1 MTDKELDEV
10 IIRNINQIEIPF
22 EINVDEIISV
32 AESKKK
38 RRKIK
43 AISIITCVML
53 ILVVTFSIMLNSK
66 KEESNIE
73 MNAHDKKIQEVVE
86 EEPQTKENYG
96 IINVKVNTTA
106 CYYIPDIKDMYY
118 RCRDVNHEYST
129 YYSTVIAKVENV
141 TYTNYDKDDSK
152 SYDYT
157 FLRTIANIKIM
168 KTLSGNL
175 KEGEEIIIRANGGML
190 EYNEYMK
197 YWERWNK
204 SSLDLEVYEQKYNEY
219 IQEGKTKVYVS
230 EYKEFEK
237 ELEEGKT
244 YLMFVLKR
252 NWGDYWIENVY
263 SLLREYNE
271 IDNTVLN
278 NKTGEYENLDLVL
291 N

>member
-96 IINVKVNTTA
+96 IINVKVN
-106 CYYIPDIKDMYY
+106 
-118 RCRDVNHEYST
+118 
-129 YYSTVIAKVENV
+129 
-141 TYTNYDKDDSK
+141 
-152 SYDYT
+152 
-157 FLRTIANIKIM
+157 KI
-168 KTLSGNL
+168 G
-175 KEGEEIIIRANGGML
+175 RAH
-190 EYNEYMK
+190 
-197 YWERWNK
+197 
-204 SSLDLEVYEQKYNEY
+204 V
-219 IQEGKTKVYVS
+219 
-230 EYKEFEK
+230 
-237 ELEEGKT
+237 
-244 YLMFVLKR
+244 
-252 NWGDYWIENVY
+252 
-263 SLLREYNE
+263 
-271 IDNTVLN
+271 
-278 NKTGEYENLDLVL
+278 
-291 N
+291 